1 VVAGAAGVYSVIHDI
16 NYQLIATGA
25 TAMIVEQAVERY
37 ARDRMADG
45 ELLTWHYDRQTR
57 HATLF
62 VSDHVELM
70 SYPTCIAGV
79 PTSIRQLPRPLY

>member
-1 VVAGAAGVYSVIHDI
+1 M
-16 NYQLIATGA
+16 
-25 TAMIVEQAVERY
+25 TAEQAVERY

-45 ELLTWHYDRQTR
+45 ELLTWRYDRQTR

-62 VSDHVELM
+62 VPDDVEVM
-70 SYPTCIAGV
+70 SSPTCIAGV